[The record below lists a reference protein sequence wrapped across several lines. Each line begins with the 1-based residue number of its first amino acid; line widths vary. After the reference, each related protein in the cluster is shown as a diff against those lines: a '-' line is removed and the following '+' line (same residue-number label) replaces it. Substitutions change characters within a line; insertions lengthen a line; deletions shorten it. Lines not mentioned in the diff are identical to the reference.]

1 MKLASR
7 MVPAKAGL
15 ALVIAF
21 QMWCMMLRPLSHLV
35 VARTAPFYATGG
47 QSAQQKFWMGRHSPL
62 TAPHLQ
68 GGAAIFMRDE

>member
-47 QSAQQKFWMGRHSPL
+47 QSAQQKFWMGQAQPTRGASPPRRRRYFH
-62 TAPHLQ
+62 A
-68 GGAAIFMRDE
+68 G